1 MSVISMKNINLF
13 SSKQTFLILVFANL
27 VIQTIITRYS
37 MLQSPKQKN
46 RWYSF
51 AAFLVMLALIVIMS
65 LPIQM
70 WIKFLVF
77 CLFSVI
83 EGYTLASMFTNDTI
97 VQFAFYGTLSIFC
110 SMIGISSVI
119 TMLGIKLGPRVGLGL
134 FLALLLFLL
143 FLIFNI
149 LSGQIANKL
158 LAMVG
163 ILLFSMYV
171 VYDTNKILQRD
182 YKGDFISA
190 SLDYYLDF
198 LNLFVDISWLNK

>member
-1 MSVISMKNINLF
+1 MKNINLF
-13 SSKQTFLILVFANL
+13 SSKQTFLIMVFANL

-51 AAFLVMLALIVIMS
+51 AAFLFMLALIVIMS
-65 LPIQM
+65 LPIQLWM
-70 WIKFLVF
+70 KFLVF

-97 VQFAFYGTLSIFC
+97 VQFAFYGALSIFC

-134 FLALLLFLL
+134 FSALLLFLL

>member
-1 MSVISMKNINLF
+1 MKNINLF

>member
-1 MSVISMKNINLF
+1 MSIISMKSI
-13 SSKQTFLILVFANL
+13 KQTFLIMVFANL
-27 VIQTIITRYS
+27 IIQTIITRYS

-46 RWYSF
+46 KWYSIV
-51 AAFLVMLALIVIMS
+51 AFLVMLALIVVMC
-65 LPIQM
+65 LPLPLFV
-70 WIKFLVF
+70 KFLMF

-83 EGYTLASMFTNDTI
+83 EGYTLASLSMNDTV
-97 VQFAFYGTLSIFC
+97 VQFAFYGALSIFC
-110 SMIGISSVI
+110 SMIGVSAVM
-119 TMLGIKLGPRVGLGL
+119 TMLGVQLGPRVGVGL
-134 FLALLLFLL
+134 FSALLLFLL

-149 LSGQIANKL
+149 LAGEIANKL

>member
-1 MSVISMKNINLF
+1 MKSI
-13 SSKQTFLILVFANL
+13 KQTFLIMVFANL
-27 VIQTIITRYS
+27 IIQTIITRYS

-46 RWYSF
+46 KWYSIV
-51 AAFLVMLALIVIMS
+51 AFLVMLALIVVMC
-65 LPIQM
+65 LPLPLFV
-70 WIKFLVF
+70 KFLMF

-83 EGYTLASMFTNDTI
+83 EGYTLASLSMNDTV
-97 VQFAFYGTLSIFC
+97 VQFAFYGALSIFC
-110 SMIGISSVI
+110 SMIGVSAVM
-119 TMLGIKLGPRVGLGL
+119 TMLGVQLGPRVGVGL
-134 FLALLLFLL
+134 FSALLLFLL

-149 LSGQIANKL
+149 LAGEIANKL

>member
-1 MSVISMKNINLF
+1 MKNINLF
-13 SSKQTFLILVFANL
+13 SSKQPFLIMVFANL

-51 AAFLVMLALIVIMS
+51 AAFLFMLALIVIMS
-65 LPIQM
+65 LPIQLWM
-70 WIKFLVF
+70 KFLVF

-97 VQFAFYGTLSIFC
+97 VQFAFYGALSIFC

-134 FLALLLFLL
+134 FSALLLFLL